1 MERTSPGSIGS
12 DCSRCTRLLS
22 VMKAELLRASQPLME
37 LLINASSDGEA
48 DQIASTYRGFLF
60 LVDLAAL
67 AGKAGS

>member
-1 MERTSPGSIGS
+1 MDIIEGF
-12 DCSRCTRLLS
+12 
-22 VMKAELLRASQPLME
+22 QPLMD

-48 DQIASTYRGFLF
+48 DQMASTYRGFLF